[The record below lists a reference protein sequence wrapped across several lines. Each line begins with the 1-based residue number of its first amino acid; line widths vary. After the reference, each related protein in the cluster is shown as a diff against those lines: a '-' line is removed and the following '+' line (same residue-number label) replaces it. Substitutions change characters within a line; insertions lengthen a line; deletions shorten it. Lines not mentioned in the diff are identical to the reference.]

1 MKIKIVRRLARS
13 MNGVEHRKEKISF
26 VINSM
31 CAYASQKKRKKN
43 YYVSAIVY

>member
-1 MKIKIVRRLARS
+1 MKKKKIVRRLARS

-31 CAYASQKKRKKN
+31 CAYASQKKN